1 MNDFRAA
8 PNQLT
13 FLRLCLVP
21 FLVLAILDGHYRT
34 AATLFF
40 VAGITDGLD
49 GLLARLLHQRT
60 VLGQY
65 LDPVADKLLLSTAFL
80 VLNHQ
85 GLISRRVTVLVFG
98 RDLGILVVSAILYV
112 SIGMRDF
119 RPSIYGKA
127 NTLAQIIALSTVLV
141 SQFYAPQYHSR
152 RSNSIVRGHHGA
164 DYHFWFQLCVEGRA
178 KAERRRRSSRSA
190 SLILTARPPTA
201 KPSLLFELGF
211 LAFDLHVAEFAGLED
226 LAAILAFDI
235 FRILVAGDDSDSGV
249 GAGRVHGILVTEIE
263 EFRSDCTHSRPLSEN
278 FFSMPPEARRLFC
291 LPSLV
296 VKEFSRMIVNRT
308 LSVVYWE
315 RD

>member
-13 FLRLCLVP
+13 FLRLCMVP

-65 LDPVADKLLLSTAFL
+65 LDPVADKLLLSTVFL
-80 VLNHQ
+80 VLNHE

-127 NTLAQIIALSTVLV
+127 NTLAQIIALSTALV
-141 SQFYAPQYHSR
+141 SQFYAPGY
-152 RSNSIVRGHHGA
+152 
-164 DYHFWFQLCVEGRA
+164 
-178 KAERRRRSSRSA
+178 
-190 SLILTARPPTA
+190 
-201 KPSLLFELGF
+201 
-211 LAFDLHVAEFAGLED
+211 
-226 LAAILAFDI
+226 ILATRQGSLDATMALTVI
-235 FRILVAGDDSDSGV
+235 SGFNYAWRV
-249 GAGRVHGILVTEIE
+249 G
-263 EFRSDCTHSRPLSEN
+263 
-278 FFSMPPEARRLFC
+278 RRL
-291 LPSLV
+291 
-296 VKEFSRMIVNRT
+296 
-308 LSVVYWE
+308 SVPE
-315 RD
+315 NAAGQQT

>member
-141 SQFYAPQYHSR
+141 SQFYAPQF
-152 RSNSIVRGHHGA
+152 IVAVRT
-164 DYHFWFQLCVEGRA
+164 
-178 KAERRRRSSRSA
+178 A
-190 SLILTARPPTA
+190 SLEATMALTVV
-201 KPSLLFELGF
+201 SGF
-211 LAFDLHVAEFAGLED
+211 NYAWRVGRKLSVAENSPD
-226 LAAILAFDI
+226 P
-235 FRILVAGDDSDSGV
+235 
-249 GAGRVHGILVTEIE
+249 H
-263 EFRSDCTHSRPLSEN
+263 P
-278 FFSMPPEARRLFC
+278 
-291 LPSLV
+291 
-296 VKEFSRMIVNRT
+296 
-308 LSVVYWE
+308 
-315 RD
+315 